1 MVAKLKMILK
11 AVLQNKD
18 THNVSNNKQCI
29 SNNRLTDLEWSIAN
43 TTRGLKYILLAVLF
57 VVKTRQ
63 HITKANTL
71 KKSYKSK

>member
-1 MVAKLKMILK
+1 MVAKLKMTLK

-18 THNVSNNKQCI
+18 TQNVSNNKQCI
-29 SNNRLTDLEWSIAN
+29 SNNRLTDLKWLVAN
-43 TTRGLKYILLAVLF
+43 TARGLKYILLAVSF

-71 KKSYKSK
+71 KKLYEI